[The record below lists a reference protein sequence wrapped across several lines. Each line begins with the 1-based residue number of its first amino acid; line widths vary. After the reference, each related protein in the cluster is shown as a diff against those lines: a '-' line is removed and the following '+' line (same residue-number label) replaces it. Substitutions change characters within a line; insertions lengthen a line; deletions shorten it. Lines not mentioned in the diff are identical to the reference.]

1 MVQFDVQIDMETRA
15 KFEKVCEN
23 NGILPSRALGM
34 LIMDVVR
41 EKGNSFVEEETTTPE
56 KKAVR
61 PPLEYNCLA
70 RKIWMSDDFDGPLD
84 DFKEYME

>member
-1 MVQFDVQIDMETRA
+1 MVQFDVQIDTETRA
-15 KFEKVCEN
+15 QFEKVCEN
-23 NGILPSRALGM
+23 HGILPSHALGM

-41 EKGNSFVEEETTTPE
+41 EKGNSFVKEEATTPE

-61 PPLEYNCLA
+61 PPLEFGCLA
-70 RKIWMSDDFDGPLD
+70 GKIWMADDFDEPLD